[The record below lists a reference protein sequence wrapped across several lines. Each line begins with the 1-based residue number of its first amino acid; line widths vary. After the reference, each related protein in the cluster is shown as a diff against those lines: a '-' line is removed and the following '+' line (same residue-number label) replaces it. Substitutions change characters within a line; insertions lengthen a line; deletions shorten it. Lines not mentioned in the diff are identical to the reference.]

1 MSFLSAQHVSAGP
14 GDRLRDAAHVTANFL
29 SDIIPTASRR
39 IPSDYEVKS
48 ARIERLVESHAWTD
62 AALALVELELPQWQ
76 VRRLAYDGGEWFCSL
91 SRQRE
96 LPDWLDESVEA
107 HHADLAQAILG
118 ALADA
123 RRITAQHNP
132 GVSAVAHDSDP
143 FWDTICSENFG

>member
-1 MSFLSAQHVSAGP
+1 MSLLSEQHVFTGP
-14 GDRLRDAAHVTANFL
+14 GDRLRDAARVTADFL
-29 SDIIPTASRR
+29 SDVISGRRASGGR
-39 IPSDYEVKS
+39 
-48 ARIERLVESHAWTD
+48 ARIERLIESQAWTD
-62 AALALVELELPQWQ
+62 AALALVELELPPWQ

-118 ALADA
+118 ALAEA

-143 FWDTICSENFG
+143 FRDTICCENFG